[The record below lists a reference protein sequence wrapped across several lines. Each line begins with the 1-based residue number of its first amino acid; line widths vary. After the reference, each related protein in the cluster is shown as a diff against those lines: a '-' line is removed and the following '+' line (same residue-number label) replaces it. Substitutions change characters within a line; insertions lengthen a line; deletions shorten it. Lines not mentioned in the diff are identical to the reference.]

1 MDAHLHVV
9 STKCNNVIKDNIDIT
24 LLAKNLSELKGD
36 INRKANKEDIYEIYD
51 LMSRKSELLPISEST
66 ALFKKF
72 EFSFLT
78 IKFMTWQT
86 QPN

>member
-36 INRKANKEDIYEIYD
+36 INRKANKEDIY
-51 LMSRKSELLPISEST
+51 
-66 ALFKKF
+66 
-72 EFSFLT
+72 
-78 IKFMTWQT
+78 
-86 QPN
+86 